1 MENAMRKTHK
11 KQAEDFIR
19 LLEQAHLEIKRFME
33 KQQNAVAADL
43 LGQCQEGAIG
53 LGNLIEKEE
62 GEDFPTISLLQ
73 SYCEQTFHIYEEL
86 CQEPQAINPD
96 RTYKSLKKS
105 LIQIENSVKNDIKV
119 RLEVVFM
126 PYKAAMWDSM
136 ESVWDAA
143 FRDPDTKHC
152 TRIKQ
157 ALPLTPSRNACSV
170 FIFCNYFPKAVFLVT
185 SVFSS

>member
-1 MENAMRKTHK
+1 MRKTHK
-11 KQAEDFIR
+11 KQAQDFIR

-33 KQQNAVAADL
+33 KQQNAVAMDL

-86 CQEPQAINPD
+86 SRDNQAVNPD
-96 RTYKSLKKS
+96 KAYKSLKKS

-126 PYKAAMWDSM
+126 PYKASMWDSM
-136 ESVWDAA
+136 ESVWSAA
-143 FRDPDTKHC
+143 FKDPDCDVYVVPIPYYERSADGTFGEPC
-152 TRIKQ
+152 YEGNVM
-157 ALPLTPSRNACSV
+157 PDYVP
-170 FIFCNYFPKAVFLVT
+170 VT
-185 SVFSS
+185 SYNTYHL